1 MSNCLFESTLQQ
13 IEIECECTPKYFVD
27 TVEGFE
33 ACEGK
38 KKKCMNKMMGE
49 MGDYRTVL
57 DKGKVKV
64 CLLSSKYQSYI
75 VDPEQQI

>member
-13 IEIECECTPKYFVD
+13 IERECNCTPKYYVD

-38 KKKCMNKMMGE
+38 KKKCMNKMLGE

-57 DKGKVKV
+57 DKEEVKV
-64 CLLSSKYQSYI
+64 RLFLFDYAFCSKNW
-75 VDPEQQI
+75 